1 MARLPKRSKR
11 AATAVAPAPKPVPA
25 KDRRLNFG
33 AKWDYAP
40 APEDFK
46 HIPIAPRHE
55 LFIGGKFIAPHSG
68 KYFAS
73 LNPATEEQLSE
84 FALADDVDVDRA
96 VQAARTAYDGV
107 WSKLPASE
115 RGKYLYR
122 ITRIIQE
129 KA

>member
-1 MARLPKRSKR
+1 MPQLPKRTKR
-11 AATAVAPAPKPVPA
+11 AAAVVAHAPKPVPA

-33 AKWDYAP
+33 NKWDYAP

-73 LNPATEEQLSE
+73 LNPATEEQLTE
-84 FALADDVDVDRA
+84 IALADDVDVDRA
-96 VQAARTAYDGV
+96 VQAARGAYENV
-107 WSKLPASE
+107 WSKLPGSE
-115 RGKYLYR
+115 RG
-122 ITRIIQE
+122 
-129 KA
+129 